1 MPDTLPA
8 HPRATDDR
16 PPPLTA
22 DDLHWRRFLT
32 DEVAF
37 PEVPDHHREM
47 DAREERAMHVAMDAG
62 LRLAVSAAIAR
73 FGDAHYSY
81 AADFL
86 PVVLSQLLRDAL
98 APAPPRSRPRKKKA
112 VSPAVRKEVM
122 ERDAY
127 RCQRCGGYRDLHLD
141 HVVPESRGGGSTP
154 ANLRVLCASCNL
166 EKGNRTDEELGW

>member
-8 HPRATDDR
+8 HSRATDDR

-37 PEVPDHHREM
+37 PEVPDHHRE
-47 DAREERAMHVAMDAG
+47 
-62 LRLAVSAAIAR
+62 
-73 FGDAHYSY
+73 
-81 AADFL
+81 
-86 PVVLSQLLRDAL
+86 
-98 APAPPRSRPRKKKA
+98 KA

-141 HVVPESRGGGSTP
+141 HIVPESRGGGSTP
-154 ANLRVLCASCNL
+154 ANLRVLCAACNL